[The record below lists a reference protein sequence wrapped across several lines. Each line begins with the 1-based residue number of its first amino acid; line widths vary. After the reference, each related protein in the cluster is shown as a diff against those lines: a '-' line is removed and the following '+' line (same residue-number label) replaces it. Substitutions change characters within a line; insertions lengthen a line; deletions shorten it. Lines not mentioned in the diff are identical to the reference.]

1 VNPRLAS
8 LARSA
13 ALFGSLLVMLGA
25 GAGSASGAEPLGFGP
40 RQFVDSELAGGEPFV
55 LADNVHK
62 TLIYTA
68 HEGTT
73 HLYQPGI
80 EYPFDFG
87 ANYRN
92 QVNLWYSDDNGHNW
106 QRLNYL
112 GTGFSTDP
120 TENTGFSD
128 PDLTQDAGGRVYD
141 TGIDLANDA
150 LFSTKDGGKTW
161 DRGTVQCHDGDRPW
175 LAGGRRNEVFMATNT
190 AAEGHAIYRST
201 DGGKTCSATGIPDEG
216 DAPGGKSYVGNGK
229 LLYDR
234 QHDQLVEPI
243 VFQNADGDLVGLGA
257 STWHRGDRA
266 FKPGAMIPTTL
277 FSHWAAI
284 AIDRGGTLYTVWDT
298 DPRRDDSKGCG
309 DTLTGNSASGSPL
322 PNAIKLAYSRD
333 YGRTW
338 SRPMSVSRSSS
349 SRVFWPWI
357 AAGSAGRVGVTWYR
371 TDRLADPDCQPV
383 TVRIDSAHVF
393 NTTGAERTIQRT
405 VASGGPIHK
414 NSTVCQ
420 GGTTCVATGQDRRL
434 GDFFTNAIDPRGCEL
449 IASGDTTRPNPLT
462 GGPRPTAL
470 PILVRQNAGRKLVG
484 RGSC

>member
-1 VNPRLAS
+1 MNPRLAS
-8 LARSA
+8 LALRT
-13 ALFGSLLVMLGA
+13 ALLGGVFAMLGVA
-25 GAGSASGAEPLGFGP
+25 AAQASTAEPLGFAP
-40 RQFVDSELAGGEPFV
+40 RQYVDSELAGGEPFV

-73 HLYQPGI
+73 HIYRPGL
-80 EYPFDFG
+80 EYPLDFG

-92 QVNLWYSDDNGHNW
+92 QVNLWYSNDDGRNW

-150 LFSTKDGGKTW
+150 VFSTRDGGKTW
-161 DRGTVQCHDGDRPW
+161 DKGTVQCHEGDRPW
-175 LAGGRRNEVFMATNT
+175 LAGGRPDEVFMATNSDD
-190 AAEGHAIYRST
+190 EGHAIYRST
-201 DGGKTCSATGIPDEG
+201 DGGKTCSATGIPDQG
-216 DAPGGKSYVGNGK
+216 TAPGGMTYVGNGK

-234 QHDQLVEPI
+234 SHDQLVEPI
-243 VFQNADGDLVGLGA
+243 VFQNAFGDLVGVGA
-257 STWHRGDRA
+257 STWHRGDSA

-284 AIDRGGTLYTVWDT
+284 AIDRAGTLYQVWDT
-298 DPRRDDSKGCG
+298 DPRRNDMKGCG

-322 PNAIKLAYSRD
+322 PNSIQLAYSRD
-333 YGRTW
+333 YGKSW
-338 SRPMSVSRSSS
+338 SRPVNVSGAPSG
-349 SRVFWPWI
+349 RVFWPWI
-357 AAGSAGRVGVTWYR
+357 AAGSPGRVAVTWYR
-371 TDRLADPDCQPV
+371 TRLADPDCQPV
-383 TVRIDSAHVF
+383 TVTIDSAHVF
-393 NTTGAERTIQRT
+393 NATGSGRTIERA
-405 VASGGPIHK
+405 VASRGPIHK
-414 NSTVCQ
+414 HSTVCQ

-449 IASGDTTRPNPLT
+449 IASGDTTRPNLLT

-470 PILVRQNAGRKLVG
+470 PILIRQNSGRKLVG
-484 RGSC
+484 NGSC